1 MINISKQHASEVK
14 NENLADNSEHLY
26 LSISVSCY
34 FTLPPPCKSL
44 ITLVTSQVLMMFN
57 QSESV
62 VGGTT
67 DGEDAA
73 SELNQTQ
80 SSSAYRH
87 R

>member
-14 NENLADNSEHLY
+14 NENLADNFEQLY
-26 LSISVSCY
+26 LSISVSCFY
-34 FTLPPPCKSL
+34 RLPPPCKSL

-67 DGEDAA
+67 DGGDAA

>member
-14 NENLADNSEHLY
+14 NENLADNFEHLY
-26 LSISVSCY
+26 FSISVSCFY
-34 FTLPPPCKSL
+34 RLPPLCQSL
-44 ITLVTSQVLMMFN
+44 ITIVTSQVLMMFN

-67 DGEDAA
+67 DGGDAA

-80 SSSAYRH
+80 SSSA
-87 R
+87 